1 MHTYIHAEQC
11 DLSDLTREFPC
22 MDGDELGSFLPQIGN
37 LSSDESLTGVLGTG
51 TLLNNSLLKGT
62 E

>member
-1 MHTYIHAEQC
+1 MH
-11 DLSDLTREFPC
+11 
-22 MDGDELGSFLPQIGN
+22 GDELGFPLPQIGD
-37 LSSDESLTGVLGTG
+37 LFSGESLTSVLGTG